1 MGFTTRPELRG
12 TFGAVSSTH
21 WLASAVGMS
30 ILEKG
35 HTAFDA
41 AVAAGFVLQVV
52 EPHLNG
58 PGGEVPIIVTPAG
71 ADEPIV
77 ISGQGTSPARATISY
92 FRELGLEIIPGTGL
106 LPACVP
112 GAFAAWL
119 TLLRDYGSAE
129 LEEVLAPAI
138 YYAEHGHPLVPR
150 IANTIATMRTL
161 FTTHWHSS
169 AEVYLPNGEAP
180 EAGKLFRNPQ
190 LAEIYRRIVEEAKK
204 APNREARINAA
215 LDFWYRGPVAERI
228 EEFCVTESVWD
239 VSGRHHKGL
248 LTADDMASFEPAIE
262 KPVSVAYGE
271 YQVFKCGPWSQG
283 PVLLQILQLLSGTDI
298 ARLDPFGPDFVHLI
312 VESTKLAMADRE
324 AWYGDSPE
332 VPLTTLLSPSYTAER
347 RGLIGQTASL
357 EVRPGSP
364 DGRRTVLPPLRK
376 VGTIPQPGLGGG
388 EPTVA
393 RDRQLPNDRAGE
405 PALSKEGAQRGDT
418 CQVSAVDRWGNMVS
432 ATPSGGWLQSSPVIP
447 GLGFSLTT
455 RGQMFWL
462 EEGLNSS
469 LKPRTRP
476 RTTLTPS
483 TVYRNGMPYL
493 AFGTPGGDQQD
504 QWQLLMLL
512 RHIHG
517 GLNLQEAI
525 DAPAF
530 HTDHLPSSFW
540 PREISFGAVTLEAR
554 FSEATVEELRRRGH
568 VITIGDPWSE
578 GRLSAVAREM
588 DRGSQI
594 IKAGANPRGM
604 QGYAVAR

>member
-21 WLASAVGMS
+21 WLASTVGMS
-30 ILEKG
+30 ILENG

-77 ISGQGTSPARATISY
+77 ISGQGTSPAKATIAY

-112 GAFAAWL
+112 GAFGAWL
-119 TLLRDYGSAE
+119 TLLRDHGSAE

-150 IANTIATMRTL
+150 IANTIATMCEL
-161 FTTHWHSS
+161 FTTHWPSS
-169 AEVYLPNGEAP
+169 AEVYLPNGKAP

-190 LAEIYRRIVEEAKK
+190 IAAIYRRIIEEAKK
-204 APNREARINAA
+204 APSREARINAA
-215 LDFWYRGPVAERI
+215 LDFWYRGPIAERI
-228 EEFCVTESVWD
+228 EEFCATESVWD

-271 YQVFKCGPWSQG
+271 YQVFKCGAWSQG
-283 PVLLQILQLLSGTDI
+283 PVLLQMLQLLSGTDI
-298 ARLDPFGPDFVHLI
+298 AKLDPLGPDFVHLF

-324 AWYGDSPE
+324 AWYGDSSE
-332 VPLTTLLSPSYTAER
+332 VPLATLLSSSYTIER
-347 RGLIGQTASL
+347 RTLIGDTASP

-364 DGRRTVLPPLRK
+364 DGRRPVLPPLRK

-393 RDRQLPNDRAGE
+393 RDRQLPNDREGE
-405 PALSKEGAQRGDT
+405 PALNREGAQRGDT

-469 LKPRTRP
+469 LKPRVRP

-483 TVYRNGMPYL
+483 TVYRNGAPYL

-554 FSEATVEELRRRGH
+554 FPNETVEELRRRGH
-568 VITIGDPWSE
+568 VVTIGDPWSE

-588 DRGSQI
+588 DRGNQI